1 VTPQDDPSVDAELL
15 DCLRVLGVDASRA
28 PAPEGWSDCL
38 RAISEHVHAREEM
51 GFARSRRVVSALSVQ
66 AESAA
71 RVFEAFL
78 ANMGHELRTPLSVVL
93 GSLEML
99 ASSVIVD
106 SEQRTTLDGARRAA
120 ISLTRTIDSILD
132 FCRIEAGELG
142 LVRRPF
148 DLGDAVVSVLDRHKA
163 TADARGVELEL
174 AWNSDFSGRVVGD
187 ALRLAQALDALVDN
201 ALKFTERGWVR
212 ISVALERQ
220 DERGLWVR
228 FQVSDT
234 GVGISPEARERLF
247 RPFQQLD
254 QSLAKRH
261 GGIGLGL
268 ALTQKLVG
276 LMGGRVE
283 LSATLGTGSSFWF
296 SVCLEPCQEAE
307 PRVSRPPQ
315 LPSSA
320 PETRRGTS
328 LRPRHSP
335 PRVLVAEDNEFSRLF
350 IVRALEPLGCAVEAV
365 VDGRHAVEAMQRFE
379 PDLVLMDVQ
388 MPEMDGLS
396 AAREIRSLG
405 EPFNLVPIVAL
416 TANAQHG
423 DRARCSDAGM
433 DAFLAKPVSVP
444 QLREQVTRF
453 LGVSQVL
460 AVASAEG
467 DAPPSG
473 MGESDVESTE
483 IVSLREC
490 QVEAFSPVEGASES
504 DGSGSGTSGTGISQP
519 ESSGPQRS
527 VTRSEAAVLAALEA
541 ATGTLDL
548 GRLAELVDQAG
559 SADILRELSE
569 IFVSDIASR
578 LDLLSQAHA
587 ANDVEGMRRLAH
599 AVKGSAANFGALVM
613 ARQAEVI
620 EREPPAS
627 DNVVRI
633 VELKAAFAQVR
644 TILEATILRGRGPEA
659 RSSRQVG

>member
-1 VTPQDDPSVDAELL
+1 MTPPDEPSVDAELL
-15 DCLRVLGVDASRA
+15 DCLRVLGVDASHA

-106 SEQRTTLDGARRAA
+106 TEQRTTLDGARRAA

-132 FCRIEAGELG
+132 FCRIEAGDLG

-148 DLGDAVVSVLDRHKA
+148 DLGDAVVSVLERHKA

-174 AWNSDFSGRVVGD
+174 AWSSDFSGRVVGD

-234 GVGISPEARERLF
+234 GIGISPEARERLF
-247 RPFQQLD
+247 SPFQQLD

-283 LSATLGTGSSFWF
+283 VSATQGTGSSFWF

-365 VDGRHAVEAMQRFE
+365 VDGRHAVEAMLRFE

-388 MPEMDGLS
+388 MPGMDGLS

-423 DRARCSDAGM
+423 DRARCTDAGM
-433 DAFLAKPVSVP
+433 DAFLPKPVSVP

-453 LGVSQVL
+453 LGVSQI
-460 AVASAEG
+460 VAIASGEG
-467 DAPPSG
+467 DAPQSA
-473 MGESDVESTE
+473 GESDVESAE

-490 QVEAFSPVEGASES
+490 QVEVLSGEVVAES
-504 DGSGSGTSGTGISQP
+504 DVSEPGTSGTGVSQP
-519 ESSGPQRS
+519 EISGRQRAIP
-527 VTRSEAAVLAALEA
+527 RSEAAVLAALEA

-569 IFVSDIASR
+569 IFVSDITSR

-587 ANDVEGMRRLAH
+587 VNDVEGMRRLAH

-633 VELKAAFAQVR
+633 TELKAAFEQVR

-659 RSSRQVG
+659 HSSRQVG